1 VSATSLPTAKAS
13 AHHNAPPVIARSF
26 EIFSSSANIC
36 TAPEPTANICTSP
49 LLETRSQR
57 SCSGLSDAAREFVN
71 HSLSPSSQRAYRADL
86 AHFLASGYGIP
97 SSPNEVADYIATL
110 AQMLK
115 PATISRRLVSI
126 AKAHRALG
134 HFSPVNSEI
143 VKATLKGLR
152 RKCGVAQRQ
161 AKPVMTD
168 DLHRI
173 LDALPASAKGRRD
186 KALLLLGFAGG
197 FRRSE
202 LVGIDHDH
210 IQHVRQG
217 IVVTLPRSKTDQE
230 GRGRTV
236 GIPFGRGR
244 HCPVTAVEAWLEIA
258 GIKSGPV
265 FRPINKHN
273 HIAAD
278 RLSGE
283 AVSILVKDAV
293 RLAGLNPDL
302 YSGHSLRAGLATSAA
317 MAGVPSWKI
326 RAQTGHASDAMLAR
340 YIRDGD
346 LFTDNAAGRIL

>member
-1 VSATSLPTAKAS
+1 MNSKAQEFS
-13 AHHNAPPVIARSF
+13 TRYCA
-26 EIFSSSANIC
+26 EIYTINITCANIC
-36 TAPEPTANICTSP
+36 TTNPSGSMPISAPVRDLI
-49 LLETRSQR
+49 SQ
-57 SCSGLSDAAREFVN
+57 
-71 HSLSPSSQRAYRADL
+71 SLSPSSQRAYSADL
-86 AHFLASGYGIP
+86 VHFRASGYGIP
-97 SSPNEVADYIATL
+97 SSPNEVADYIAAL

-115 PATISRRLVSI
+115 PATISRRLASI

-134 HFSPVNSEI
+134 HVSPVSSEI

-168 DLHRI
+168 DLHCI
-173 LDALPASAKGRRD
+173 LDALPASPKGCRD

-210 IQHVRQG
+210 IEHVRQG

-244 HCPVTAVEAWLEIA
+244 HCAVKALEDWLEIA

-265 FRPINKHN
+265 FRPVNKHG
-273 HIAAD
+273 HIGAD
-278 RLSGE
+278 RLSDE

-293 RLAGLNPDL
+293 WLIGLNPDL